1 MNNNLIFLLPEL
13 SETIGLIIFLI
24 LLYFFS
30 LSGRLITNTKDLPIN
45 LTLGWSIFIL
55 FFHFFIIL
63 LDAKI
68 SIFYIISIFVLTLIF
83 FISKNKNIKTD
94 NFKSYYFLAPLF
106 FILVSTKSF
115 GWDTFAFY
123 LPRADYLI
131 KFDTLPT
138 EIFRSNYPFTT
149 SALYHFINFFFDK
162 NIENIPAI
170 FDFVLLFLSSII
182 FLNLFSLNNIN
193 IKNIIPLIFLITF
206 FNPIIMNVYSY
217 SAYEDF
223 QVSFVI
229 LSIVYFLYLKDFS
242 IKKFSFLDSFT
253 LGLML
258 SLLSLSKI
266 TGVVHLFSISLVL
279 LIINFKK
286 DNINVSNLKKIL
298 IIFLIPIFQLTMW
311 SYHVYA
317 NEIFIAKDF
326 VGFREEIF
334 KNIFD
339 GYLSQFLKKKLL
351 IGSIFIIPLI
361 TVFYLFKK
369 NISKN
374 IKFSL
379 LMISSI
385 ILVWNFFLLFWF
397 VYMQTFMNAYEFH
410 DFNRYMSQLSLI
422 LVFAFLIIIINFNE
436 GYFKYLN
443 KRFIGHFCA
452 IIFIIFTFVY
462 FEKIRRDLSPS
473 IIALNNVM
481 PEIRKYQN
489 FPILIDHY
497 NSGYLKEIL
506 RYRMKNLKFINKK
519 IDEIDYLRISYRNN
533 KFNLKLINN

>member
-1 MNNNLIFLLPEL
+1 M
-13 SETIGLIIFLI
+13 
-24 LLYFFS
+24 
-30 LSGRLITNTKDLPIN
+30 
-45 LTLGWSIFIL
+45 GWSIFIL

-123 LPRADYLI
+123 LPRSDYLI

-436 GYFKYLN
+436 DYFKYLN